1 MIVSRRKHY
10 LLHAVYYLVMV
21 GLLGMGAPIANM
33 YVWTQSNTLTII
45 GICMLILVEMALIST
60 LIVVRIR
67 GVDYF
72 KLLDSLE
79 KSLISIG
86 AYNQVF
92 DKSYVRLPKIKIGD
106 DKIIIKLHDV
116 KIRSIIEDHLDE
128 MSTAL
133 PEGLFVEDYYITS
146 DGSQVILEYSD
157 ISDFRPEC
165 YTLMEYVGKIKTTGP
180 HQLYLDK
187 KHTIDINDY
196 PHLLISGSS
205 GSGKTYLA
213 NELIV
218 QSIVKRWRV
227 VILDMKRS
235 YGLYKDFVDY
245 HYEIEDILETLKSV
259 ESEMGER
266 MKVLQSRLD
275 KNPRAL
281 ATDVGYEPMIVIL
294 EEFIALQA
302 ALDKKEREELE
313 RIVRSISVLAR
324 QSCIHLIIVMQSA
337 GTENIQATTRSNLT
351 KILLGSAQSNIL
363 TATFGTGV
371 DIPNR
376 HVKLEKGA
384 GLIQL
389 DRISVMRVPRIDD
402 IDTFRDVMR

>member
-1 MIVSRRKHY
+1 
-10 LLHAVYYLVMV
+10 MV
-21 GLLGMGAPIANM
+21 GLLGMGAPIANQF
-33 YVWTQSNTLTII
+33 VWTRSDTLTII
-45 GICMLILVEMALIST
+45 GICMLIFVEIALIGT
-60 LIVVRIR
+60 LVIVRIR

-72 KLLDSLE
+72 KLRDSLE

-86 AYNQVF
+86 AYSKVF
-92 DKSYVRLPKIKIGD
+92 EKDYVKIPKIKIEE

-116 KIRSIIEDHLDE
+116 RIRSIIEDHLDE

-133 PEGLFVEDYYITS
+133 PEGYVVEDYYITS
-146 DGSQVILEYSD
+146 DGSQVILEYSN
-157 ISDFRPEC
+157 ISTFKPEC
-165 YTLMEYVGKIKTTGP
+165 YTLMEYVGKVKNTGP
-180 HQLYLDK
+180 YQLYLDK
-187 KHTIDINDY
+187 KHVIDINDY

-245 HYEIEDILETLKSV
+245 HYEIEDILESLKCV
-259 ESEMGER
+259 ESEMSER
-266 MKVLQSRLD
+266 LEALQSRLD

-294 EEFIALQA
+294 EEYIALQA

-337 GTENIQATTRSNLT
+337 GTENIQPTTRSNLT
-351 KILLGSAQSNIL
+351 KILLGNAQSNIL
-363 TATFGTGV
+363 TSTFGTGV

-376 HVKLEKGA
+376 HVKLEKGT